1 MTRPHD
7 AQTPRIEAWI
17 REHKS
22 DMTEHFFLASTEI
35 MRQLER
41 ELQAERERGRRVKEE
56 TIELRNAL
64 LHTSRN
70 CEHLHHGKGQYHEAT
85 EACPVEA
92 IIKAALSRAESAPE
106 GGKQDVPTV
115 REE

>member
-1 MTRPHD
+1 MTRPHG

-41 ELQAERERGRRVKEE
+41 ELQAERERGRRLVGALREIEE
-56 TIELRNAL
+56 WRFDIRGDCVADARHVARQAL
-64 LHTSRN
+64 
-70 CEHLHHGKGQYHEAT
+70 
-85 EACPVEA
+85 
-92 IIKAALSRAESAPE
+92 ALSRAESAPA
-106 GGKQDVPTV
+106 DVPTV